1 MSYKPP
7 FKITNK
13 IMMLVSDIA
22 TEATRLNDFR
32 YLDRSPR
39 LRRDNRIESIHSS
52 LAIEAN
58 SLSLDEVKSVINGI
72 PVLGPQKDIQE
83 VKDAIAAYDVMEK
96 VRPFSLEDFLRV
108 HSLLT
113 EHTVRESGHYRSG
126 GEGVFDGDRCI
137 FMAPPPEMVPSLM
150 DDLFEWVRASSKTVH
165 PLIYSSVFHFE
176 MVFIHPFSDGNGR
189 MARYWQSVLLGSA
202 NPLFYY
208 LPLEN
213 EIKNNQEGYYE
224 AIALSENRG
233 DSTVFVEFMLSMIL
247 SSLKGV
253 SVSKN
258 LADLSPF
265 EKKLLES
272 MLDGESYS
280 LTELMAKIR
289 LKSRSA
295 FLKNYLRPL
304 MDKGLVA
311 MTLPDAKR
319 SRNQRYRKTI

>member
-1 MSYKPP
+1 
-7 FKITNK
+7 
-13 IMMLVSDIA
+13 MLVSDIA

-96 VRPFSLEDFLRV
+96 VRPFSLDDFLRV

-280 LTELMAKIR
+280 LTELMAKAR

>member
-150 DDLFEWVRASSKTVH
+150 DDLFEWVRTSSKTV
-165 PLIYSSVFHFE
+165 
-176 MVFIHPFSDGNGR
+176 
-189 MARYWQSVLLGSA
+189 
-202 NPLFYY
+202 
-208 LPLEN
+208 
-213 EIKNNQEGYYE
+213 
-224 AIALSENRG
+224 
-233 DSTVFVEFMLSMIL
+233 
-247 SSLKGV
+247 
-253 SVSKN
+253 
-258 LADLSPF
+258 
-265 EKKLLES
+265 
-272 MLDGESYS
+272 
-280 LTELMAKIR
+280 
-289 LKSRSA
+289 
-295 FLKNYLRPL
+295 
-304 MDKGLVA
+304 
-311 MTLPDAKR
+311 
-319 SRNQRYRKTI
+319 

>member
-1 MSYKPP
+1 
-7 FKITNK
+7 
-13 IMMLVSDIA
+13 MMLVSYIA

-96 VRPFSLEDFLRV
+96 VRPFSLDDFLRV

-280 LTELMAKIR
+280 LTELMAKAR

>member
-1 MSYKPP
+1 
-7 FKITNK
+7 
-13 IMMLVSDIA
+13 MMLVSDIA

-96 VRPFSLEDFLRV
+96 VRPFSLDDFLRV

>member
-1 MSYKPP
+1 
-7 FKITNK
+7 
-13 IMMLVSDIA
+13 MLVSYIA

-96 VRPFSLEDFLRV
+96 VRPFSLDDFLRV

-280 LTELMAKIR
+280 LTELMAKAR

>member
-1 MSYKPP
+1 
-7 FKITNK
+7 
-13 IMMLVSDIA
+13 MMLVSDIA

-150 DDLFEWVRASSKTVH
+150 DDLFEWVRTSSKTVH

-280 LTELMAKIR
+280 LTELMAKVR